1 MDNQKNVTINVSV
14 HSNFNVKSDN
24 VRNFEPTDQNQRI
37 EILDA
42 LRGFAL
48 LGIIFNNM
56 LFFGG
61 YVYTPFEKLS
71 QILDLQFNEN
81 IFYFLDVVITA
92 KFYTLFSILFAVGFY
107 IQLNKHRGDSVDFL
121 KIYRRRLLILL
132 FIGLFHSLIWSGD
145 ILFLYAIMGFILI
158 LFRNIRS
165 KNLIHW
171 SLFFILLPFL
181 IDLTFLPFF
190 QSPNIDSSEKSIPV
204 VHLSFPDMN
213 PEVVLNTFQNGTIG
227 EVFIL
232 NIHNIVWKYLSY
244 FPSGGYFKF
253 LGIFILGYYLAS
265 IGFFTEKS
273 KSTLL
278 LIISLIVGLSATISA
293 NVLAGNPYQF
303 PPTPRNIFYKF
314 LESTGQM
321 FLCFFYITSL
331 FKIIQTSQGKWVL
344 KYLIPVGRMSLTNYL
359 VQTVI
364 MIIIFYNFGFGLFGR
379 VGLIT
384 TSGIVILVLIIQI
397 IFSNIWVRHFRLGP
411 FEWLWRSLTYKRWIK
426 IR

>member
-1 MDNQKNVTINVSV
+1 M
-14 HSNFNVKSDN
+14 
-24 VRNFEPTDQNQRI
+24 RNFETTDQNQRI
-37 EILDA
+37 EILDV

-56 LFFGG
+56 LYFSG
-61 YVYTPFEKLS
+61 YVYTSYDNLK
-71 QILDLQFNEN
+71 QILDFQLNEN
-81 IFYFLDVVITA
+81 MFYFLDIVITA

-107 IQLNKHRGDSVDFL
+107 IQLNKHRGDSADFL

-145 ILFLYAIMGFILI
+145 ILFFYAIMGFILI
-158 LFRNIRS
+158 LFCNIRS
-165 KNLIHW
+165 KNLICW

-190 QSPNIDSSEKSIPV
+190 QSTDIDSAENSIPV

-278 LIISLIVGLSATISA
+278 LITSLIVGLSATISA
-293 NVLAGNPYQF
+293 NVMAGNPYQF
-303 PPTPRNIFYKF
+303 PPTLYNILYKF
-314 LESTGQM
+314 LELTGQI

-331 FKIIQTSQGKWVL
+331 FKIIQTSQGKRVL

-359 VQTVI
+359 VQTII
-364 MIIIFYNFGFGLFGR
+364 MIFIFYNFGFGLFGR

-384 TSGIVILVLIIQI
+384 TSVIVILVLIIQI

-411 FEWLWRSLTYKRWIK
+411 FEWLWRSLTYRRWIK

>member
-1 MDNQKNVTINVSV
+1 
-14 HSNFNVKSDN
+14 
-24 VRNFEPTDQNQRI
+24 VRNFETTDQNQRI
-37 EILDA
+37 EILDV

-56 LFFGG
+56 LYFSG
-61 YVYTPFEKLS
+61 YVYTSYDNLK
-71 QILDLQFNEN
+71 QILDFQLNEN
-81 IFYFLDVVITA
+81 MFYFLDIVITA

-107 IQLNKHRGDSVDFL
+107 IQLNKHRGDSADFL

-145 ILFLYAIMGFILI
+145 ILFFYAIMGFILI
-158 LFRNIRS
+158 LFCNIRS
-165 KNLIHW
+165 KNLICW

-190 QSPNIDSSEKSIPV
+190 QSTDIDSAENSIPV

-278 LIISLIVGLSATISA
+278 LITSLIVGLSATISA
-293 NVLAGNPYQF
+293 NVMAGNPYQF
-303 PPTPRNIFYKF
+303 PPTLYNILYKF
-314 LESTGQM
+314 LELTGQI

-331 FKIIQTSQGKWVL
+331 FKIIQTSQGKRVL

-359 VQTVI
+359 VQTII
-364 MIIIFYNFGFGLFGR
+364 MIFIFYNFGFGLFGR

-384 TSGIVILVLIIQI
+384 TSVIVILVLIIQI

-411 FEWLWRSLTYKRWIK
+411 FEWLWRSLTYRRWIK